1 MGIYLASPNR
11 EKHSFEESYGKM
23 KYGASGMQGWRVN
36 MEDSHIS
43 KFNIAPETNLFG
55 VFDGHGGK
63 EVARFVERH
72 FTEELLKN
80 ASFKAG
86 NYGEALTET
95 FLRIDELLLTND
107 GKRELAAIKSGDEDG
122 KNDYQTESFAGC
134 TACVAL
140 IVKNELYVANSG
152 DSRCIILSGGQ
163 AIALSEDHKPDLD
176 HERDR
181 IQKAGGY
188 IIDGRINGNLNL
200 SRAMGDLEYKKNAD
214 LKPGEQ
220 LISVVPDIK
229 KKTITAEDELI
240 VIGCDG
246 IWECLTNQQIAE
258 FLKDKLQEGKS
269 AAKAVEELLDNIV
282 APDTST
288 GIGCDNMTCILV
300 TLK

>member
-11 EKHSFEESYGKM
+11 EKHSFDGSYGKM
-23 KYGASGMQGWRVN
+23 KFGASGMQGWRVN
-36 MEDSHIS
+36 MEDAHIS
-43 KFNIAPETNLFG
+43 AFNIAPETHLFG

-63 EVARFVERH
+63 EVAKFVERH
-72 FTEELLKN
+72 YTEELLKVP
-80 ASFKAG
+80 SFKSG
-86 NYGEALTET
+86 DYGKALTES
-95 FLRIDELLLTND
+95 FLRIDELLLTPE
-107 GKRELAAIKSGDEDG
+107 GKKELTAIKSGDEDSKG
-122 KNDYQTESFAGC
+122 DYQDSFAGC

-140 IVKNELYVANSG
+140 IVKNELYVANAG
-152 DSRCIILSGGQ
+152 DSRCIILSGGN
-163 AIALSEDHKPDLD
+163 AKALSEDHKPDLE
-176 HERDR
+176 HERER

-220 LISVVPDIK
+220 LISVVPDIVK
-229 KKTITAEDELI
+229 HNLSSEDELI
-240 VIGCDG
+240 VLGCDG

-258 FLKDKLQEGKS
+258 FCKEKLAEGKTCS
-269 AAKAVEELLDNIV
+269 KAVEDLLDNIV

-288 GIGCDNMTCILV
+288 GIGCDNMTCILI

>member
-1 MGIYLASPNR
+1 
-11 EKHSFEESYGKM
+11 
-23 KYGASGMQGWRVN
+23 

-43 KFNIAPETNLFG
+43 KFNIAPETHLFG

-63 EVARFVERH
+63 EVARYVERH
-72 FTEELLKN
+72 FVEELLKN
-80 ASFKAG
+80 QSFKSG
-86 NYGEALTET
+86 DYGASLTET
-95 FLRIDELLLTND
+95 FLRMDDLLVTPE
-107 GKRELAAIKSGDEDG
+107 GRKELAAIKSGDDDA

-152 DSRCIILSGGQ
+152 DSRCIIYSAGT
-163 AIALSEDHKPDLD
+163 ASALSEDHKPDLD
-176 HERDR
+176 IERDR

-200 SRAMGDLEYKKNAD
+200 SRAIGDLEYKKNAD

-229 KKTITAEDELI
+229 RKTLTNDDELL

-258 FLKDKLQEGKS
+258 FLHDKLQEGKS
-269 AAKAVEELLDNIV
+269 NSKAVEDLLDNIL

-288 GIGCDNMTCILV
+288 GIGCDNMTCILL